1 MVLTDRT
8 VLVQMPEP
16 GRYERWQWWLLPL
29 LVALGAALFAVGGMA
44 WLTALAVASAAVG
57 RISPDGRATVIG
69 LVCCT
74 GIAVTISAATG
85 SAMAIHWSPVPWS
98 RWATCWRT
106 ARNAA
111 TC

>member
-1 MVLTDRT
+1 M
-8 VLVQMPEP
+8 
-16 GRYERWQWWLLPL
+16 LLPL

-57 RISPDGRATVIG
+57 RISPGGRATVLG

-85 SAMAIHWSPVPWS
+85 LGYGNTV
-98 RWATCWRT
+98 
-106 ARNAA
+106 
-111 TC
+111 